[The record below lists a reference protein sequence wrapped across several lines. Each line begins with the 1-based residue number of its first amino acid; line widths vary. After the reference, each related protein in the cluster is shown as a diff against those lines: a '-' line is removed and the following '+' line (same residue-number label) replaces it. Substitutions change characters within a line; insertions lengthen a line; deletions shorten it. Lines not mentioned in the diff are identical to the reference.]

1 MRQFVYFSFFI
12 LVIISPTFNIQ
23 SQTEERI
30 VIATTAT
37 HVADLARVIA
47 GDTAD
52 IINIIGPG
60 LNPHDYRFTER
71 DSTYLR
77 EADIILYSG
86 LGFEGYVE
94 VTLEDFER
102 QKPVYGVLNIVR
114 EQGVALTS
122 GEDEGLV
129 NSHAWHDPRNWI
141 LATQGLADF
150 LSQYDSDK
158 ADIYQANAEAY
169 LLQLEHL
176 MAWSTQTMNLVPEEE
191 RVIVSAHD
199 AFAYFGYA
207 YGWRQAS
214 VQGINT
220 ADEAGIG
227 EIQSVTH
234 FVIDNHI
241 RAIFTE
247 SSLPADTIDAV
258 VASAQNQ
265 GWDVNIGGELL
276 ADAMNEPDT
285 FTGNYIGMMHF
296 NITTVVTAFGYGDGI
311 PPFPPELPQPSDFER
326 QS

>member
-1 MRQFVYFSFFI
+1 MRQFFSLI
-12 LVIISPTFNIQ
+12 LFAVIIISPTLNTQ
-23 SQTEERI
+23 SQEERI

-77 EADIILYSG
+77 QADIVLYSG

-102 QKPVYGVLNIVR
+102 QKPVYGVLNVVQ
-114 EQGVALTS
+114 EQGVALAS
-122 GEDEGLV
+122 GEEEGLV
-129 NSHAWHDPRNWI
+129 NSHAWHDPRNWM

-150 LSQYDSDK
+150 LSHYDPDN

-169 LLQLEHL
+169 IIQLELL
-176 MAWSTQTMNLVPEEE
+176 MDWAVETMNLVPEDE

-199 AFAYFGYA
+199 AFAYFGYPFN
-207 YGWRQAS
+207 WRLAS

-227 EIQSVTH
+227 EIQAITN
-234 FVIDNHI
+234 FVIENNI

-247 SSLPADTIDAV
+247 SSLPADTIEAV

-265 GWDVNIGGELL
+265 GWDVSIGGELL

-285 FTGNYIGMMHF
+285 YTGNYIGMMHF
-296 NITTVVTAFGYGDGI
+296 NITTVVTAFGYGELI
-311 PPFPPELPQPSDFER
+311 PPFPSELPQPSDFER